1 VLIPGPRP
9 PSLAK
14 HTARTRATAFAARSA
29 ASLPGRGSPGSVA
42 AMVAG
47 TRGTRSP
54 PVGCVRDATASGPR
68 RSAPHVTDGRH
79 TRIGTARL
87 SRARTSS
94 RRVLA
99 GQPRGAGP
107 AVPFPALHHRRG
119 AGPRDSRIGTATCRR
134 QRSRSVRLGKS
145 ASTHRWDVQ
154 HAPGGRSAERVV
166 RVFPQRSLVH
176 ASPSSQR
183 VSALVSRCPHRN
195 RFGARGKPA
204 RNSSQLHLRVM
215 WDSKVLNSS
224 TALHS
229 IRHG

>member
-1 VLIPGPRP
+1 VRLPHVLIPGPRP

-14 HTARTRATAFAARSA
+14 HAARTRATAFAARSV

-54 PVGCVRDATASGPR
+54 PAGCVRDATASGPR

-99 GQPRGAGP
+99 VQPRGAGP
-107 AVPFPALHHRRG
+107 AVPFPVGHVAVLQSIYRRFIIDELQD
-119 AGPRDSRIGTATCRR
+119 PATRGSAPQPGRR
-134 QRSRSVRLGKS
+134 QPSKSVRLGTS
-145 ASTHRWDVQ
+145 APTNRWDVQ
-154 HAPGGRSAERVV
+154 HAPGGRSAGKGV
-166 RVFPQRSLVH
+166 RGCARP
-176 ASPSSQR
+176 
-183 VSALVSRCPHRN
+183 
-195 RFGARGKPA
+195 GAA
-204 RNSSQLHLRVM
+204 RARAAGPRRLGRQWSNGAAGH
-215 WDSKVLNSS
+215 
-224 TALHS
+224 
-229 IRHG
+229 